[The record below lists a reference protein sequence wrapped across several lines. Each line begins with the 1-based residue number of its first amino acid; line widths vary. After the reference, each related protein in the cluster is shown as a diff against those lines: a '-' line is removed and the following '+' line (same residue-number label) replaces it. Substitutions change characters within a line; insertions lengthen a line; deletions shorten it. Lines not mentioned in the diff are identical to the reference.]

1 MMKKATLYI
10 TGSLVCLILIAV
22 VLVKYKASLRNEN
35 NSVYAL
41 LPRKGAAAT
50 TEEWKNT
57 RLRAASLLRNIA
69 ADPADKK
76 SLISLAQLYVQ
87 EGRITGNYA
96 YYDKAALKYAKDA
109 LKLEPDNFEASVT
122 ESVIYLSQH
131 HFADGLATAKK
142 ILIKNPYSSYVYGL
156 IVDGNVEMGYYDS
169 AVNSAERMID
179 IRPDLRSYSR
189 VSYLREIYGDNAGAI
204 EAMKLAVDAGP
215 PGDETT
221 EWARIQLGHLYEN
234 TGDLQNAKMQYTIAL
249 NERRGYAYALAGL
262 ARLAVAQK
270 DYRTAVKLYTEANA
284 QVTDFSIQEGLSD
297 AYRLAGQ
304 PDKAAA
310 LENSIINEMNKE
322 ALSGNT
328 DENIGH
334 YVDRELAY
342 AYLNIHEYNKALEHA
357 LLEYN
362 RRPNNI
368 DVNEAVAWVYYN
380 RGEYDKA
387 IPYLKTALKT
397 NSKNPTLL
405 HRAQL
410 IESKAELA
418 KNN

>member
-1 MMKKATLYI
+1 MKKFYLYLA
-10 TGSLVCLILIAV
+10 GSLLCIGTIAV
-22 VLVKYKASLRNEN
+22 ILVKYNTGIRKEN
-35 NSVYAL
+35 NSVYTL

-57 RLRAASLLRNIA
+57 RLKAASLLRSIA
-69 ADPADKK
+69 ADNADKK
-76 SLISLAQLYVQ
+76 SMTTLAQLYVQ

-96 YYDKAALKYAKDA
+96 YYDKAALKYTKDA
-109 LKLEPDNFEASVT
+109 LRLEPDNFEALVT

-131 HFADGLATAKK
+131 HFADGLQTAKK

-156 IVDGNVEMGYYDS
+156 IVDGNVEMGQYDS
-169 AVNSAERMID
+169 AVSNAEKMID
-179 IRPDLRSYSR
+179 LRPDLRSYSR
-189 VSYLREIYGDNAGAI
+189 VSYLREIYGDYAGAV
-204 EAMKLAVDAGP
+204 EAMKLAVDAGV

-234 TGDLQNAKMQYTIAL
+234 SSDLPNAKMQYTLAL
-249 NERRGYAYALAGL
+249 SERPGYAYALAGL
-262 ARLAVAQK
+262 ARLSVIDKNYVAAIQ
-270 DYRTAVKLYTEANA
+270 YYTEANA
-284 QVTDFSIQEGLSD
+284 QVTDFSIQEGQSE
-297 AYRLAGQ
+297 AYRLNGQ
-304 PDKAAA
+304 TDKATA
-310 LENSIINEMNKE
+310 LENNIVNEMNKE

-342 AYLNIHEYNKALEHA
+342 AYLNIQDYNKALEHA
-357 LLEYN
+357 LLEFN
-362 RRPNNI
+362 RRPDNI

-387 IPYLKTALKT
+387 LPYLKTALKT

-410 IESKAELA
+410 IHSKLELA
-418 KNN
+418 KIN